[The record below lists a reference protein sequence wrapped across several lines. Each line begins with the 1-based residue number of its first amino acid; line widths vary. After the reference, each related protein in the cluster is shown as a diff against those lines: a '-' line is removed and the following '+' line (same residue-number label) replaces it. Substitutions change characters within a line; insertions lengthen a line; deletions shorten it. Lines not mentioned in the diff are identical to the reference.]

1 MRCLSALAVLPLLLA
16 TCFSGESTRGLPC
29 TRDESCGAGLLCVE
43 GTCGGEPT
51 QTFLSGLSVL
61 FVMTDDP
68 ESGQLQARVAA
79 AADPFLKILEDADLD
94 FRVGVISTAM
104 AHPLCGPGQ
113 DGRLL
118 LTSCL
123 DRPEDFKNSE
133 LGLDVYTDAC
143 DMRCGDGV
151 QGEAAVPIETDVD
164 EGPSRSRPWIQSG
177 PLYEKNLYFNDL
189 PPSGLI
195 GCFLPQGVVGC
206 RYEQPLAALLR
217 ALERMRDPMDI
228 NYGFIDE
235 GSLLVVIFVGRN
247 NECSHAADAAEIFDP
262 EGAQTFWPVMPD
274 PDDPDADPVPVTDPT
289 PAICWNA
296 GAACSN
302 LQAGQYFECHTVD
315 HAASGAPTNNASDA
329 VLLPVA
335 TTAEAIDKIVTDLGA
350 QLLISGILGVPPE
363 GETLTYTTP
372 MPDKPDPFGIG
383 PGCQDSDVE
392 AAPPLRL
399 LAFAEAI
406 DAAGPFFP
414 ACSPAFGPGLSALAK
429 QLVMRVQMPLP
440 D

>member
-1 MRCLSALAVLPLLLA
+1 MRNLAAFSLPLLLA
-16 TCFSGESTRGLPC
+16 GCFSGESTRGLPC
-29 TRDESCGAGLLCVE
+29 TRDVSCGAGLLCVE
-43 GTCGGEPT
+43 GTCGGEPQ
-51 QTFLSGLSVL
+51 QTFLSGLSIL

-68 ESGQLQARVAA
+68 ESGQLQANIAA
-79 AADPFLKILEDADLD
+79 AADPFIKILEDAELD
-94 FRVGVISTAM
+94 FRVGVISTGM

-123 DRPEDFKNSE
+123 DREDAFKNAE
-133 LGLDVYTDAC
+133 LGLDLYTEAC

-151 QGEAAVPIETDVD
+151 QGEAAVPIETAVD
-164 EGPSRSRPWIQSG
+164 EGPSRSRPWIQHG

-189 PPSGLI
+189 PPSALI
-195 GCFLPQGVVGC
+195 GCFLPQGVAGC

-217 ALERMRDPMDI
+217 ALGRMRDPMDD
-228 NYGFIDE
+228 NYGFVDD

-247 NECSHAADAAEIFDP
+247 NECSYAADSAEIFDP
-262 EGAQTFWPVMPD
+262 AGAQTFWPVMPVMPED
-274 PDDPDADPVPVTDPT
+274 PDVVPVPVADPT

-302 LQAGQYFECHTVD
+302 LQDGQYFECHAVD
-315 HAASGAPTNNASDA
+315 HAASGAPTSNPGDA
-329 VLLPVA
+329 VLLPVDA
-335 TTAEAIDKIVTDLGA
+335 TAEAVDEIVTELGA
-350 QLLISGILGVPPE
+350 QLLITGILGVPPE

-372 MPDKPDPFGIG
+372 MLGKPDPFGVG
-383 PGCQDSDVE
+383 SGCNDNDVE

-399 LAFAEAI
+399 LAFAEALG
-406 DAAGPFFP
+406 DAGPFFP
-414 ACSPAFGPGLSALAK
+414 ACSSAFGTPLGALAK
-429 QLVMRVQMPLP
+429 QLVMRMQMPLP